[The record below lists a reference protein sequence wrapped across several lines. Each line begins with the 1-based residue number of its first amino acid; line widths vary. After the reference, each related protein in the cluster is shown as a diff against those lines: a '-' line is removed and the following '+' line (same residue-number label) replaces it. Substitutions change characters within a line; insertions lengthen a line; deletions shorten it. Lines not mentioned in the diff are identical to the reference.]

1 MKEIRVFK
9 TRMLETR
16 SETPCQIMFQI
27 ETLETLE
34 TPDAKKESKRWSV
47 SECFVEMFPMKSLH
61 GNNSFQAAFFFI
73 DLIL

>member
-1 MKEIRVFK
+1 
-9 TRMLETR
+9 
-16 SETPCQIMFQI
+16 MFQI
-27 ETLETLE
+27 EMLETLE

-47 SECFVEMFPMKSLH
+47 SERFVEMFPMKSLH

>member
-1 MKEIRVFK
+1 MKEICAFK
-9 TRMLETR
+9 TRSLETW
-16 SETPCQIMFQI
+16 SEMPCQIMFQI
-27 ETLETLE
+27 ETLE